1 MAAVF
6 APDGGRSHLCGPP
19 SRRHQHGSLA
29 CDDCAVTLSS
39 LRGRSVVIGSSS
51 VEAIRRL
58 GLRAKGGVSHAAD
71 CPLPLLADLI
81 PVAASDVVPSFDRRD
96 APGRGESEKAVK
108 QGLASAA

>member
-1 MAAVF
+1 MVASRVTSRAL
-6 APDGGRSHLCGPP
+6 AGDELAGRKLLEG
-19 SRRHQHGSLA
+19 
-29 CDDCAVTLSS
+29 D
-39 LRGRSVVIGSSS
+39 
-51 VEAIRRL
+51 
-58 GLRAKGGVSHAAD
+58 AAD